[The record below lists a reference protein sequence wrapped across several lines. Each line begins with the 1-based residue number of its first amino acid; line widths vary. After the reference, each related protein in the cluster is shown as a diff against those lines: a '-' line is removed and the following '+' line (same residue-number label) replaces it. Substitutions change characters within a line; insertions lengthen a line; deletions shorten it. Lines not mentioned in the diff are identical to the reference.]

1 MKKKVEKLR
10 KKNKGKKGFDE
21 DEFSGGDSDDP
32 MDGGMHGYS
41 SVDSD
46 DSDVCLFNQIICFI
60 KYSKA
65 SRHLTAKEQKKIRE
79 LEQKC
84 VEFLNSASPDELAE
98 NEKFNERFVKFVLG
112 TRPFQDYKDLVGNF

>member
-60 KYSKA
+60 TYSKGFPTPH
-65 SRHLTAKEQKKIRE
+65 SQGAKEDQRIGAKMR
-79 LEQKC
+79 
-84 VEFLNSASPDELAE
+84 
-98 NEKFNERFVKFVLG
+98 
-112 TRPFQDYKDLVGNF
+112 